1 MIPSVEQRSEAHPVA
16 ASLEELLGDGAKQT
30 PLAQTD
36 GKTGARLERV
46 TLDGRPFVLKYL
58 HLDDDW
64 GMRATGDLGI
74 RPVMLWRDGWLDRL
88 PASIDHAV
96 VAAAWDDRPE
106 GRGAVL
112 LMHDVGEHLL
122 PEGDSPIPI
131 DQHHA
136 FLEHM
141 AQLHATFWAAEGSA
155 EGLLPL
161 STRLIFFGP
170 RLGSSERAR
179 GGTDLVPTQLVPEG
193 WERFTER
200 VPAAAAIVTDLL
212 DEPSPL
218 VAGLLATPQT
228 FVHGD
233 WKAGNLG
240 SHPDGRTILLDWA
253 VPGIA
258 PGCFDLAWYVC
269 LNRARLPESKQA
281 TFAAYRDGLERC
293 GIDTAAWW
301 DRQLA
306 LSLLSIM
313 LLFGWEKALGDADE
327 LAWWEE
333 QVLAGARWLQ
343 R

>member
-1 MIPSVEQRSEAHPVA
+1 MIPSADHPATARRVA
-16 ASLEELLGDGAKQT
+16 PSPEELLGDGARRT
-30 PLAQTD
+30 VLSHTD

-46 TLDGRPFVLKYL
+46 TLDGRTFVLKYL
-58 HLDDDW
+58 HLADDW

-74 RPVMLWRDGWLDRL
+74 RTVTLWRDGWLDQL

-122 PEGDSPIPI
+122 PEGDEPFPVE
-131 DQHHA
+131 QHHA

-141 AQLHATFWAAEGSA
+141 AQLHATFWATEATAEY
-155 EGLLPL
+155 LLPL
-161 STRLIFFGP
+161 STRLTFFGP
-170 RLGSSERAR
+170 RLGTSERAH
-179 GGTDLVPTQLVPEG
+179 GGSDLVPTQLVPEG
-193 WERFTER
+193 WERFAER
-200 VPAAAAIVTDLL
+200 APAAAAVVTELL

-218 VAGLLATPQT
+218 VAGLTATPQT
-228 FVHGD
+228 LVHGD

-258 PGCFDLAWYVC
+258 PGCLDLAWYVC
-269 LNRARLPESKQA
+269 LNRARLPEPKPA
-281 TFAAYRDGLERC
+281 AFAAYRDGLERC
-293 GIDTAAWW
+293 GIDTAGWW

-306 LSLLSIM
+306 LSLLSLM

-333 QVLAGARWLQ
+333 QVLAGARWLK